1 MRIKVFNTP
10 ELNFYSWVELGVG
23 LAVSGGFIVSYC
35 PF

>member
-10 ELNFYSWVELGVG
+10 KFSFYSWVELGVG
-23 LAVSGGFIVSYC
+23 LAVSGGLIASYY

>member
-10 ELNFYSWVELGVG
+10 KLSFYSWVELSVG
-23 LAVSGGFIVSYC
+23 LVVSGSLIVGYY